1 MAAKPPP
8 KPKSMMAASAKPK
21 PAAKPASAERR
32 QGSMSRP
39 AERRQ
44 VVAPVRA
51 AKAGEAARGGTA
63 RAGASSRAGEAA
75 RGGSANSNTSKAYS
89 SYRQNALDYMAKV
102 PGGTAKYAGE
112 LQRLQKEGS
121 YDKRYGQSAN
131 QRAAGTTAA
140 RKVNAAK
147 NPAEK
152 KAANRSRGESL

>member
-1 MAAKPPP
+1 MKPT
-8 KPKSMMAASAKPK
+8 
-21 PAAKPASAERR
+21 
-32 QGSMSRP
+32 G
-39 AERRQ
+39 
-44 VVAPVRA
+44 
-51 AKAGEAARGGTA
+51 
-63 RAGASSRAGEAA
+63 RAGEAA

-89 SYRQNALDYMAKV
+89 TYRQNALDYMAKV

-131 QRAAGTTAA
+131 QRAAGAAAA
-140 RKVNAAK
+140 RKVAAAK